1 MRRAVCVLLVL
12 AGSYLPASAQQ
23 MALSQA
29 WINFY
34 RTQQPEFQMQ
44 CGLDL
49 YKFSREN
56 ILAGIVAYWFDP
68 RAQNWVKLDQ
78 LIANQSL
85 VSFQGLGR
93 PLDKLDQLNLSWFE
107 KAAYQQGAPQGAP
120 LDIDMQQYIPQR
132 YFLDM
137 NAAYTY
143 SRIAPGTIVRFK
155 AGGRPITVTL
165 PEAPSPATPC

>member
-1 MRRAVCVLLVL
+1 ML
-12 AGSYLPASAQQ
+12 AGLSLPASAQQ
-23 MALSQA
+23 PSLQQA
-29 WINFY
+29 WFDFY
-34 RTQQPEFQMQ
+34 RSQQPQFQMQ
-44 CGLDL
+44 CGLDV

-68 RAQNWVKLDQ
+68 RTQNWVKLEQ
-78 LIANQSL
+78 MIANQSL
-85 VSFQGLGR
+85 VSFQGIGR
-93 PLDKLDQLNLSWFE
+93 PLEKLEQLDMNWFA
-107 KAAYQQGAPQGAP
+107 KAAYQQGAPADAP
-120 LDIDMQQYIPQR
+120 LDINLQQHIPQR

-143 SRIAPGTIVRFK
+143 SRIMPGTIVRFT